1 MAFRA
6 LLSLQ
11 ARRRHCRHSCVPQE
25 TNSTPPWSHL
35 NNVLP
40 AEQVL
45 MRVARCRPQPTD
57 VPQGRADSKLG
68 KRRGR
73 ASVPSPPMTSDVLR
87 ALGEVLE
94 EVELLGGGNVAAIT
108 NEPTLAAL
116 LQVNVGIAVSCL
128 CLTSH
133 DVCKF
138 RFSSC
143 KLVRKQALP
152 LRGAASKLCPGRALV
167 H

>member
-1 MAFRA
+1 
-6 LLSLQ
+6 
-11 ARRRHCRHSCVPQE
+11 
-25 TNSTPPWSHL
+25 
-35 NNVLP
+35 
-40 AEQVL
+40 

-57 VPQGRADSKLG
+57 VPQGQADSELG
-68 KRRGR
+68 KRRSGTP
-73 ASVPSPPMTSDVLR
+73 VPSPPVTSDVLR

-94 EVELLGGGNVAAIT
+94 EVELLGGGNVVAIT

-116 LQVNVGIAVSCL
+116 LQVNVGIAASCF

-133 DVCKF
+133 DVRKF

-143 KLVRKQALP
+143 KLVRKQALS
-152 LRGAASKLCPGRALV
+152 LRDPASKLCPGRV